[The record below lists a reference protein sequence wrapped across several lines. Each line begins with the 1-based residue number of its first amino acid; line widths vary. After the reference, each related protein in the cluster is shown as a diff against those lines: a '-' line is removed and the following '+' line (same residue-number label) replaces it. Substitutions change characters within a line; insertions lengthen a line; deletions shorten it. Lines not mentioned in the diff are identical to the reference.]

1 MQRISRPTDND
12 SHLIEWSMKEESIRI
27 DVFEQNKQEENVY
40 LAQNKTTINNR
51 ERGEK
56 QAQYLLSTAAAYMSK
71 YWRRRRQLPTD
82 HLHLNSFS

>member
-1 MQRISRPTDND
+1 
-12 SHLIEWSMKEESIRI
+12 MKEESIRI

-71 YWRRRRQLPTD
+71 Y
-82 HLHLNSFS
+82 